1 MPSWSDVWRR
11 DRLGCISLSGAH
23 SIVCRTR
30 ILAAASLAFFA
41 QTASGQDS
49 LPRRLPPMVTVTRDI
64 GRSPLDLPYAVTTLR
79 PDSLSPGL
87 THTLVEQTLALLPGV
102 TVANRTNPSQDT
114 RVSIRGFGARS
125 QFGAR
130 SIRILRDGMPLTLP
144 DGQTPIDYLDL
155 ESVGR
160 VEVIRGA
167 AASLYGNAAGG
178 VVDLRSVDPPSA
190 PFAVQART
198 WTGPDANPVRS
209 ASQQRFVGLFGGT
222 AGSTSYEGNIG
233 RTHSDGY
240 RAYAHQQLT
249 NAFARAVT
257 NVGATQIGLVGLGLD
272 MPVAENPGALT
283 LAQFDADPK
292 QADAQSVSK
301 KARKSVHQ
309 VQLGLSAQ
317 RPIANDGEVSA
328 QVYGGTRT
336 LFNPLTF
343 AVVGVDRRQGGAAA
357 RVTLPFAVSGLENRV
372 SVGADAQWLND
383 ARKNW
388 ANCNAVLTANASC
401 TGLPREKGSLTLDQR
416 ELVSSI
422 GPYLRDEIE
431 RGRWR
436 VTAGVRADQVRFE
449 VQDHFLSD
457 GRDDSGSRTL
467 HAVSPM
473 LGLAMRLSPL
483 HSLYANVGSAFETPT
498 TTELGNQADGSAGL
512 NRDLKPQYSTTYETG
527 AKGVAGAG
535 VQYDIALFDTEVRDE
550 LIPFEVPGGNGRT
563 YYRNA
568 GRTRR
573 RGAEVALGTDIG
585 PVSLNTAY
593 TLSHFRFRDF
603 LNGTT
608 QYAGNTIPGI
618 PEHQIQGSATW
629 RIGRAYLLAEGI
641 AKSRV
646 FVNDANTL
654 TQLAG
659 PCPAGSG
666 RTGTCQFGDPTSFGV
681 INLRVGGTAVF
692 GRPWLAPVFGV
703 QNLFD
708 KHYAGSVAVNAA
720 GATPAATKFYEP
732 APGRTWFVG
741 LSAAT
746 NPW

>member
-1 MPSWSDVWRR
+1 M
-11 DRLGCISLSGAH
+11 L
-23 SIVCRTR
+23 VCRAHAV
-30 ILAAASLAFFA
+30 LVAASVAFVA
-41 QTASGQDS
+41 NAGAQDS
-49 LPRRLPPMVTVTRDI
+49 LPRRLPPVVTVTRDV
-64 GRSPLDLPYAVTTLR
+64 GRSPLDLPYAITSLR

-130 SIRILRDGMPLTLP
+130 SIRVLRDGMPLTLP

-178 VVDLRSVDPPSA
+178 VVDLRSVAAPPV
-190 PFAVQART
+190 PFALQART
-198 WTGPDANPVRS
+198 WSGPDANPVRN
-209 ASQQRFVGLFGGT
+209 ASQQRFAALFGGT
-222 AGSTSYEGNIG
+222 MGRTSYQGNIG

-240 RAYAHQQLT
+240 RTYAHQQLT
-249 NAFARAVT
+249 NAFARAAT
-257 NVGATQIGLVGLGLD
+257 TVGSTEIGLVGLGLD
-272 MPVAENPGALT
+272 MPLAENPGALT
-283 LAQFDADPK
+283 AAQFNANPR
-292 QADAQSVSK
+292 QADALSVQK
-301 KARKSVHQ
+301 KARKTVHQ
-309 VQLGLSAQ
+309 VQIGLSARQ
-317 RPIANDGEVSA
+317 PLAHDGEVSA

-343 AVVGVDRRQGGAAA
+343 AVVGVDRHQSGAAA
-357 RVTLPFAVSGLENRV
+357 RLTLPFAIDGLENRV

-388 ANCNAVLTANASC
+388 ANCNAVPTANASC
-401 TGLPREKGSLTLDQR
+401 PSLPNEKGNLTLDQR
-416 ELVSSI
+416 ELVSSL
-422 GPYLRDEIE
+422 GPYVRDELE
-431 RGRWR
+431 HGRWR
-436 VTAGVRADQVRFE
+436 LTAGVRADQVRFE
-449 VQDHFLSD
+449 VRDHFLAD
-457 GRDDSGSRTL
+457 GRDDSGNRTL

-473 LGLAMRLSPL
+473 FGLAARLSSF

-498 TTELGNQADGSAGL
+498 TTELGNQADGTAGL

-527 AKGVAGAG
+527 AKGVAGRG
-535 VQYDIALFDTEVRDE
+535 VQYDVALFDTEVRDE

-573 RGAEVALGTDIG
+573 RGAEVGLGADVG
-585 PVSLNTAY
+585 PVSLTGAY
-593 TLSHFRFRDF
+593 TLSNFRFRNF
-603 LNGTT
+603 LNGTV
-608 QYAGNTIPGI
+608 QYAGNTIPGV
-618 PEHQIQGSATW
+618 PEHQVQASATW
-629 RIGRAYLLAEGI
+629 RVGRAYLLAEGI

-654 TQLAG
+654 TQLSV
-659 PCPAGSG
+659 PCPGSV
-666 RTGTCQFGDPTSFGV
+666 GTTPACRLKDPTAFSVF
-681 INLRVGGTAVF
+681 NARVGGTAVF
-692 GRPWLAPVFGV
+692 GRPWLSPVIGV

-708 KHYAGSVAVNAA
+708 KHYVGSVAVNAA

-732 APGRTWFVG
+732 AAARTWFVG